1 MKYSPNVLKVRNF
14 LIAYAPKPLVALI
27 VKLKGGGTVFAPKF
41 VKPQSDEKKVLSAVI
56 AYNKNGA
63 YCIPWSSSYKGPAQK
78 IFRGL
83 QYENETFEYIK
94 NLHLDGDIIHAGA
107 YFGDSIP
114 ALAKGISSEQK
125 IWSFE
130 PSSENFRAAQ
140 ITIQLNGLSNV
151 HLFRNAIGEKNETKK
166 VLTKNPD
173 TGKALGATSR
183 IVSSDDSSAEETIEV
198 VTLDSAI
205 PADRKISL
213 MHIDVEGYEISA
225 LSGAKELIIR
235 NKPIIIIESGVKNE
249 DRYREFMESIGY
261 EYKEGVERRDYE
273 AGYRNSVYIAKS

>member
-1 MKYSPNVLKVRNF
+1 MV
-14 LIAYAPKPLVALI
+14 AYAPKPLVSLI
-27 VKLKGGGTVFAPKF
+27 VKLKGGGTVYVPKF
-41 VKPQSDEKKVLSAVI
+41 VKPQSNDRKVLSAVI

-63 YCIPWSSSYKGPAQK
+63 FCIPWSSSYKGPAQK

-83 QYENETFEYIK
+83 QYENETFEYINK
-94 NLHLDGDIIHAGA
+94 LNLKGDIIHAGA

-114 ALAKGISSEQK
+114 ALAKGIGDGQK

-140 ITIQLNGLSNV
+140 ITVSLNGLSNV
-151 HLFRNAIGEKNETKK
+151 HLYRNAIGDTHETKK
-166 VLTKNPD
+166 IVTTNPE

-183 IVSSDDSSAEETIEV
+183 VVSSDDTSADEIIEV

-205 PADRKISL
+205 PTDRNISL
-213 MHIDVEGYEISA
+213 IHIDVEGYEIPA
-225 LSGAKELIIR
+225 LTGAKELIER
-235 NKPIIIIESGVKNE
+235 NKPLIIIEANKDRE
-249 DRYREFMESIGY
+249 DSYRTFMESIGY

-273 AGYRNSVYIAKS
+273 AGFRNSVYVAK